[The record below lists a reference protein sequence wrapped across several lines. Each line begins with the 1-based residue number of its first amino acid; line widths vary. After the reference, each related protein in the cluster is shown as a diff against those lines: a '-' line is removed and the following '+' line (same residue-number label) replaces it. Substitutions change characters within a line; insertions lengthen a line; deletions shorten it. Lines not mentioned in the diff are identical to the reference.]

1 MRKTTWTI
9 NQPSTCDS
17 ESSGSLGTESGET
30 NFSNVASH
38 WLKVVSQGFQCCED
52 MKQDRFSRNFT

>member
-38 WLKVVSQGFQCCED
+38 WLKVV
-52 MKQDRFSRNFT
+52 KVVRVFSVVRI